1 MTLLAIAWAAV
12 SVLAAHWQWTRY
24 EDKAAAAHAIEAHY
38 TAEPVP
44 FASVLPSPAAL
55 LGESQQ
61 WTRVSVTGRYDAQ
74 HTFVV
79 RNRSQSTGVGYE
91 VLVPLDTPGGVVFVD
106 RGWVG
111 NAAAANIL
119 PTIPPPASGEVTVTG
134 WLRSPESDVDRSLPQ
149 GQLATVDTVTAA
161 TQLGRTA
168 YQPYL
173 VMGGEQGEQRPL
185 DRVALVRAEVGARRV
200 ESGQRGGRRRLFT
213 LFGFVFVG
221 LGVRNELRAGRAAAE
236 EAGEITPVP
245 ARPKKVRIWDEEDE

>member
-161 TQLGRTA
+161 AQLGRTA

-173 VMGGEQGEQRPL
+173 VMGGEQPTATTPL
-185 DRVALVRAEVGARRV
+185 TALDPPSTDLGPHQGYSVQWA
-200 ESGQRGGRRRLFT
+200 LFT